1 MSKAGVLLGLLY
13 NHPTPVSLNAA
24 RNNTSTP
31 ITIPITL
38 FANNSFLYTFA
49 MIDSG
54 ASISFIHK
62 DLAYN
67 TNFLLP
73 ANLLVFLLLMA
84 LSITPILLLALS
96 SNPPPHTLKH
106 TLFSSSH
113 LEITQSSLGWTGF
126 RNTTLALTGSLEQ
139 LHSLVPLSTPMDPY
153 RLLPLPL
160 CPVLS
165 HHSSLNHQHLPHC
178 CTCLPTNLHQKR
190 HPNCDLPSPTLP
202 P

>member
-62 DLAYN
+62 DLALQHQFS
-67 TNFLLP
+67 TARQP
-73 ANLLVFLLLMA
+73 
-84 LSITPILLLALS
+84 LSISLADGTVHNSNFATCLVLQSTPTHFETHSFQLI
-96 SNPPPHTLKH
+96 
-106 TLFSSSH
+106 
-113 LEITQSSLGWTGF
+113 SLGNYPVILGMDWLQKHNPRLDWITGTATLPCTSK
-126 RNTTLALTGSLEQ
+126 NSYASLSPLALTTMPHTIPPFLLEPPTPA
-139 LHSLVPLSTPMDPY
+139 PLLDTSINKSTP
-153 RLLPLPL
+153 R
-160 CPVLS
+160 
-165 HHSSLNHQHLPHC
+165 
-178 CTCLPTNLHQKR
+178 T
-190 HPNCDLPSPTLP
+190 SPKP
-202 P
+202 